1 MACVCL
7 YLQLHQPFRL
17 RRYSVFDT
25 DPHYFDDLRNAE
37 TCRGVAQR
45 SYLPA
50 GRILLRLLEQLGDRL
65 RLALSFSGTV
75 LDQFEAFAPEVTDL
89 YQRLVQT
96 GLVDVLAE
104 PYHHSLAALYSAEE
118 FKAQV
123 ALHRRRVEGVF
134 GVTPRVLRNTELIY
148 HGRLARLIEATGHS
162 GVLVEATER
171 ELAGRPAG
179 RVYAASAAPELR
191 LLPRHTRLSDDI
203 AHRFND
209 RSWSG
214 WPLTAEKLAAWVD
227 EAAEEAG
234 NPSSPE
240 EAVIGLFLNLAV
252 FGDRHW
258 ADTGILEFL
267 RHIPERILASPRG
280 HRFVTPSELCD
291 RTPAALLEFPV
302 ATSWASPERDTSAWL
317 GNAMQ
322 VNAMHELY
330 RLEGPVKA
338 SDDPA
343 VLEDWRRLTSSDH
356 SYYMSTKY
364 WSEVDVTRE
373 SNPYESPYDAYINF
387 MNVLDN
393 IASRVG
399 ATGRREL

>member
-50 GRILLRLLEQLGDRL
+50 GRILLRLLDQLGERF
-65 RLALSFSGTV
+65 RLALSFSGTI

-89 YQRLVQT
+89 YQQLIRT
-96 GLVDVLAE
+96 GRVEVVAE
-104 PYHHSLAALYSAEE
+104 PYHHSLASLYSAEE
-118 FKAQV
+118 FREQV

-148 HGRLARLIEATGHS
+148 HSGLARLLAATGHE
-162 GVLVEATER
+162 GVLVEVPEGEASSR
-171 ELAGRPAG
+171 AMR
-179 RVYAASAAPELR
+179 RVARAMPGSELR
-191 LLPRHTRLSDDI
+191 LLPRDATLSDDI
-203 AHRFND
+203 ARRFND
-209 RSWSG
+209 RSWSE
-214 WPLTAEKLAAWVD
+214 WPLTAEKLAAKIDAVHDAEPVD
-227 EAAEEAG
+227 RNE
-234 NPSSPE
+234 S
-240 EAVIGLFLNLAV
+240 VVGLFLNLAV

-258 ADTGILEFL
+258 ADTGILNFL
-267 RHIPERILASPRG
+267 RHFPERVLASSRG
-280 HRFVTPSELCD
+280 HRFVTPAELCE
-291 RTPAALLEFPV
+291 RPADDVLTVPKP
-302 ATSWASPERDTSAWL
+302 TSWASPERDVSAWL

-393 IASRVG
+393 VAARVG
-399 ATGRREL
+399 AAGRRGL